1 MKIAVTGSTG
11 LVGKRITAE
20 LEAAGHQ
27 VVKLVRRVR
36 NSENEF
42 SWNPETDKIDAKAFE
57 GVDAVIHLAG
67 ENIASKRWSSEQ
79 KMKIKQSRVNGTK
92 LISGTLAT
100 LDNPPRVLVSASAI
114 GFYGNRGAEILT
126 EESKSGEGFLAAVC
140 RDWEDAT
147 RNAESKG
154 LRVVHARLG
163 VVLSKEGGALKM
175 MLPPFLMGAGG
186 PLGNGKQYMSWIDL
200 DDAAKA
206 FIYLATESQVSGPV
220 NLVAPTPET
229 NADFTKKL
237 AKVIHRPAFFPVPEM
252 GVKVLFGEMGEE
264 LLLSSNRVSA
274 AKLVNSGF
282 KFTYPDLESALKHE
296 LN

>member
-1 MKIAVTGSTG
+1 MKLAITGSTG
-11 LVGKRITAE
+11 LVGKKITAE
-20 LEAAGHQ
+20 LKAAGHQ
-27 VVKLVRRVR
+27 VVKLVRKVS

-42 SWNPETDKIDAKAFE
+42 SWNPDTDKIDAKAFE

-67 ENIASKRWSSEQ
+67 ESIASKRWSSEQ
-79 KMKIKQSRVNGTK
+79 KMKIKQSRVKGTK
-92 LISGTLAT
+92 LIASTLAAM
-100 LDNPPRVLVSASAI
+100 DNPPRVLVSASAI
-114 GFYGNRGAEILT
+114 GFYGDRGAEMLT
-126 EESKSGEGFLAAVC
+126 EESTTGEGFLAAVC
-140 RDWEDAT
+140 REWEDAT
-147 RNAESKG
+147 RDAESKG

-186 PLGNGKQYMSWIDL
+186 PLGDGKQYMSWIDL

-206 FIYLATESQVSGPV
+206 FIYLATEANTSGAV
-220 NLVAPTPET
+220 NLVAPNPET
-229 NADFTKKL
+229 NANFTKTL
-237 AKVIHRPAFFPVPEM
+237 AKVIHRPAFFPVPTF
-252 GVKVLFGEMGEE
+252 GVKALFGEMGEE

-274 AKLVNSGF
+274 NKLVNSGF

>member
-11 LVGKRITAE
+11 LVGKKITAE
-20 LEAAGHQ
+20 LKAAGHQ
-27 VVKLVRRVR
+27 VVKLVRKVS
-36 NSENEF
+36 NAENEF
-42 SWNPETDKIDAKAFE
+42 SWNPDTDKIDAKAFE

-67 ENIASKRWSSEQ
+67 ESIASKRWSSEQ
-79 KMKIKQSRVNGTK
+79 KMKIKQSRVKGTK
-92 LISGTLAT
+92 LIASTLAAM
-100 LDNPPRVLVSASAI
+100 DNPPCVLVSASAI
-114 GFYGNRGAEILT
+114 GFYGDRGAEMLT
-126 EESKSGEGFLAAVC
+126 EESKTGEGFLASVC
-140 RDWEDAT
+140 REWEDAT
-147 RNAESKG
+147 RDAESKG
-154 LRVVHARLG
+154 VRVVHARLG

-186 PLGNGKQYMSWIDL
+186 PLGDGKQYMSWIDL

-206 FIYLATESQVSGPV
+206 FIYLATEGKASGAV
-220 NLVAPTPET
+220 NLVAPNPET
-229 NADFTKKL
+229 NANFTKTL
-237 AKVIHRPAFFPVPEM
+237 AKVIHRPAFFPVPTI

-274 AKLVNSGF
+274 NKLVNSGF

>member
-1 MKIAVTGSTG
+1 MKFAITGSTG
-11 LVGKRITAE
+11 LVGKKITAK
-20 LEAAGHQ
+20 LKAAGHQ
-27 VVKLVRRVR
+27 VVKLVRSVR
-36 NSENEF
+36 NEADEF
-42 SWNPETDKIDAKAFE
+42 SWNPETDKIDAKAFD
-57 GVDAVIHLAG
+57 GVDSVIHLAG

-79 KMKIKQSRVNGTK
+79 KMKIKQSRVKGTK
-92 LISGTLAT
+92 LIAGTLAT
-100 LDNPPRVLVSASAI
+100 LDNPPRTLVSASAI
-114 GFYGNRGAEILT
+114 GFYGNRGAELLT
-126 EESKSGEGFLAAVC
+126 EESKTGEGFLAAVC

-186 PLGNGKQYMSWIDL
+186 PLGNGQQYMSWIDL

-206 FIYLATESQVSGPV
+206 FIYLATEGKVSGAV
-220 NLVAPTPET
+220 NVVAPNPET
-229 NADFTKKL
+229 NAAFTKTL
-237 AKVIHRPAFFPVPEM
+237 AKVIHRPAFFPVPEI

-274 AKLVNSGF
+274 TKLINCGF
-282 KFTYPDLESALKHE
+282 KFDYPDLESALSHE

>member
-1 MKIAVTGSTG
+1 MKLAITGSTG
-11 LVGKRITAE
+11 LVGKKITAE
-20 LEAAGHQ
+20 LKAAGHQ
-27 VVKLVRRVR
+27 VVKLVRKVS

-42 SWNPETDKIDAKAFE
+42 SWNPDTDKIDAKAFE

-67 ENIASKRWSSEQ
+67 ESIASKRWSSEQ
-79 KMKIKQSRVNGTK
+79 KMKIKQSRVKGTK
-92 LISGTLAT
+92 LIASTLAAM
-100 LDNPPRVLVSASAI
+100 DNPPRVLVSASAI
-114 GFYGNRGAEILT
+114 GFYGDRGAELLT
-126 EESKSGEGFLAAVC
+126 EESTTGEGFLAAVC
-140 RDWEDAT
+140 REWEDAT
-147 RNAESKG
+147 RDAESKG

-186 PLGNGKQYMSWIDL
+186 PLGDGKQYMSWIDL

-206 FIYLATESQVSGPV
+206 FIYLATEANTSGAV
-220 NLVAPTPET
+220 NLVAPNPET
-229 NADFTKKL
+229 NANFTKTL
-237 AKVIHRPAFFPVPEM
+237 AKVIHRPAFFPVPTF
-252 GVKVLFGEMGEE
+252 GVKALFGEMGEE

-274 AKLVNSGF
+274 NKLVNSGF